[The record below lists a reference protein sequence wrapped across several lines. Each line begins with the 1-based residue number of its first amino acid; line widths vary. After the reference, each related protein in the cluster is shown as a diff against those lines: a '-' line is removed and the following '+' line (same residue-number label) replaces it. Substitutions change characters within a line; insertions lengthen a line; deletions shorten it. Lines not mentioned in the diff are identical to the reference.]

1 LITIDLSSP
10 INCFHSLTTPFLSRR
25 FNLFLTQN
33 FTVKMEA
40 IIERLN
46 AIERK
51 LDELAA
57 LNKETLN
64 LKEAARYLNV
74 SCSHLYKLTY
84 SKQIPHYK
92 PRGKQ
97 VFFERKELDKWLLQ
111 NRQATRAEIEQAA
124 IDYVVKGGKR

>member
-1 LITIDLSSP
+1 
-10 INCFHSLTTPFLSRR
+10 
-25 FNLFLTQN
+25 
-33 FTVKMEA
+33 MEA
-40 IIERLN
+40 IMERLN

-51 LDELAA
+51 IEELAALNKELAA

-84 SKQIPHYK
+84 TKEIPHYK

-97 VFFERKELDKWLLQ
+97 IYFEKRELDQWLLQ
-111 NRQATRAEIEQAA
+111 NRQKTKAEIEQAA
-124 IDYVVKGGKR
+124 IDYVVKGGKQ